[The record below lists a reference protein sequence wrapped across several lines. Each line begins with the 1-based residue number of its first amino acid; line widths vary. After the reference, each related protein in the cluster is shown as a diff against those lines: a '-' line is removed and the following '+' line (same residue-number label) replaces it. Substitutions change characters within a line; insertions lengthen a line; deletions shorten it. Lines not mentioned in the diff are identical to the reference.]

1 MATKLKAAN
10 SQKNTRVN
18 LLFSAEAS
26 LPRSLCPEMCMICK
40 KKDLKVKHSRQLQS
54 KIVTNTSEKT
64 LKEAAFTGNDKEM
77 IIVVSE
83 AYLTANQFQTH
94 KKCYLDYTRMVIKS
108 SSAAES
114 KSEDTC
120 LGNRDHD
127 SVLSLIYND
136 VFAGQ

>member
-1 MATKLKAAN
+1 
-10 SQKNTRVN
+10 
-18 LLFSAEAS
+18 
-26 LPRSLCPEMCMICK
+26 MICK
-40 KKDLKVKHSRQLQS
+40 KKDLKVKRSRQLQS
-54 KIVTNTSEKT
+54 KIVTKTSEKT
-64 LKEAAFTGNDKEM
+64 LTEAAFTGNDKEM

-83 AYLTANQFQTH
+83 AYLTANQFQKH
-94 KKCYLDYTRMVIKS
+94 KKCYLDYTRIVIKS

-120 LGNRDHD
+120 LGNSDHD